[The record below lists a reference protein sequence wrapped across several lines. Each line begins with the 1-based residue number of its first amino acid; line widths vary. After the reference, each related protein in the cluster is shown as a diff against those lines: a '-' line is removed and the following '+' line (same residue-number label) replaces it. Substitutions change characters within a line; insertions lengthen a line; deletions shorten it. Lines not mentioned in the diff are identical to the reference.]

1 MPLSPRSP
9 TRDRVMPREQGHP
22 MQLVR
27 TREKKVLTVFGTR
40 PEVIKLA
47 PVIEQ
52 LEVQRDVFRTV
63 NVTSAQHTDL
73 LYPFVRM
80 FGIRVDHDLR
90 IMEPNQTPNQVCA
103 RVLARLDLILDEER
117 PDLILVQGDTTT
129 AMAGALAGFHRR
141 IPIGHVEAGLRS
153 GNAYSP
159 YPEEMNRRLI
169 TRLATYH
176 FAATRRNRAT
186 LLSEGVP
193 EDNVFVTGN
202 PVVDSLHAMLRRAAV
217 SPVVASL
224 LEATSGLKRIVL
236 TTHRRESFGDAMAGN
251 LSVLRGFVARRPD
264 VALIFPVHP
273 NPDVVGPATAIL
285 SGHPRIHLVPA
296 LGYEYFIVLLSR
308 AWLLVSDSGGVQEE
322 APTLGKP
329 VLILRENTE
338 RPEAI
343 EAGVARLAGGEPA
356 RLALMLQGAYEGRS
370 WIYHVGKGEN
380 PFGQGD
386 AGKRIAQIIVRVL
399 AELPV
404 LRPLVAVPGGGGNW
418 GGGPGRAPRL

>member
-1 MPLSPRSP
+1 
-9 TRDRVMPREQGHP
+9 
-22 MQLVR
+22 MQEPFR

-47 PVIEQ
+47 PIIEQ
-52 LEVQRDVFRTV
+52 LEVQPDVFRTV

-80 FGIRVDHDLR
+80 FGIRVDHDLH

-193 EDNVFVTGN
+193 EDTVFVAGN
-202 PVVDSLHAMLRRAAV
+202 PVVDSLHAMLERAGD
-217 SPVVASL
+217 SPVVARL

-236 TTHRRESFGDAMAGN
+236 TTHRRESFGDVMAGN
-251 LSVLRGFVARRPD
+251 LGALRSFVAGHPD
-264 VALIFPVHP
+264 VALVFPVHP
-273 NPDVVGPATAIL
+273 NPEVVGPATAIL
-285 SGHPRIHLVPA
+285 AGHPRIHLIPP
-296 LGYEYFIVLLSR
+296 LGYEDFIVLLSR

-343 EAGVARLAGGEPA
+343 EAGVARLRGGEA
-356 RLALMLQGAYEGRS
+356 VRLGLMLEEADPGRRWIRHVGQGADSFREGGRR
-370 WIYHVGKGEN
+370 
-380 PFGQGD
+380 
-386 AGKRIAQIIVRVL
+386 KRDPQIIARVL
-399 AELPV
+399 DESPV
-404 LRPLVAVPGGGGNW
+404 VPRPLVAVSG
-418 GGGPGRAPRL
+418 

>member
-1 MPLSPRSP
+1 
-9 TRDRVMPREQGHP
+9 
-22 MQLVR
+22 MQEPFR

-80 FGIRVDHDLR
+80 FGIRVDHDLH

-193 EDNVFVTGN
+193 EDTGFVTGN
-202 PVVDSLHAMLRRAAV
+202 PVVDSLHTILERAGV
-217 SPVVASL
+217 SPVVESL
-224 LEATSGLKRIVL
+224 LEATSGLRRIVL
-236 TTHRRESFGDAMAGN
+236 TTHRRESFGEVMAAN
-251 LSVLRGFVARRPD
+251 LSVLRSFVARRTD
-264 VALIFPVHP
+264 VALLFPVHP
-273 NPDVVGPATAIL
+273 NPAVAGPATAIL
-285 SGHPRIHLVPA
+285 SGRARIHLIPP
-296 LGYEYFIVLLSR
+296 LGYADFIVLLSH

-329 VLILRENTE
+329 VLVLRENTE

-343 EAGVARLAGGEPA
+343 EAGVARLVGGQPA
-356 RLALMLQGAYEGRS
+356 RLGLMLEEAYEDGS
-370 WIYHVGKGEN
+370 WIHHVGKGGN

-386 AGKRIAQIIVRVL
+386 AGKRIAHIIVRL
-399 AELPV
+399 LDESPI
-404 LRPLVAVPGGGGNW
+404 LRPLVAATG
-418 GGGPGRAPRL
+418 

>member
-1 MPLSPRSP
+1 MGCS
-9 TRDRVMPREQGHP
+9 
-22 MQLVR
+22 
-27 TREKKVLTVFGTR
+27 KVLTVFGTR

-52 LEVQRDVFRTV
+52 LEAQREAFRTI

-73 LYPFVRM
+73 LYPFVCM
-80 FGIRVDHDLR
+80 FGIRVDHDLQ

-103 RVLARLDLILDEER
+103 RVLARLDLLLDEER

-129 AMAGALAGFHRR
+129 ALAGALAGFHRR

-193 EDNVFVTGN
+193 EDTVFVTGN
-202 PVVDSLHAMLRRAAV
+202 PVVDSLHTILERAGV
-217 SPVVASL
+217 SPVVESL

-236 TTHRRESFGDAMAGN
+236 TTHRRESFGEVMAAN
-251 LSVLRGFVARRPD
+251 LSVLRSFVARRTD
-264 VALIFPVHP
+264 VALLFPVHP
-273 NPDVVGPATAIL
+273 NPAVAGPATAIL
-285 SGHPRIHLVPA
+285 SGRPRIHLIPP
-296 LGYEYFIVLLSR
+296 LGYADFIVLLSH

-329 VLILRENTE
+329 VLVLRENTE

-343 EAGVARLAGGEPA
+343 EAGVARLIGGQPA
-356 RLALMLQGAYEGRS
+356 RLGLMLEEAYQDRS
-370 WIYHVGKGEN
+370 WIRDVGRCAN

-386 AGKRIAQIIVRVL
+386 SGKQIAQIIACL
-399 AELPV
+399 LDESPPAAP
-404 LRPLVAVPGGGGNW
+404 RPLAAAPGM
-418 GGGPGRAPRL
+418 RATR

>member
-1 MPLSPRSP
+1 M
-9 TRDRVMPREQGHP
+9 GCF
-22 MQLVR
+22 
-27 TREKKVLTVFGTR
+27 KVLTVFGTR

-52 LEVQRDVFRTV
+52 LEAQRDAFRTV

-103 RVLARLDLILDEER
+103 RVLARLDLLLDEER

-129 AMAGALAGFHRR
+129 ALAGALAGFHRR

-193 EDNVFVTGN
+193 EDTVFVTGN
-202 PVVDSLHAMLRRAAV
+202 PVVDSLHAILERTEV
-217 SPVVASL
+217 SPAVESL

-236 TTHRRESFGDAMAGN
+236 TTHRRESFGEVMAAN
-251 LSVLRGFVARRPD
+251 LSVLRSFVARRRD
-264 VALIFPVHP
+264 VALLFPVHP

-285 SGHPRIHLVPA
+285 SGHPRIHLISP
-296 LGYEYFIVLLSR
+296 LGYEDFIVLLSR

-343 EAGVARLAGGEPA
+343 EAGVARLVGGVPA
-356 RLALMLQGAYEGRS
+356 HLAAMLDEAYQDGA
-370 WIYHVGKGEN
+370 WIAQVGACDN
-380 PFGQGD
+380 PFGHGD
-386 AGKRIAQIIVRVL
+386 SGQRIVDVIARVL
-399 AELPV
+399 GRSA
-404 LRPLVAVPGGGGNW
+404 PGREAAADALA
-418 GGGPGRAPRL
+418 GGPAR

>member
-1 MPLSPRSP
+1 MQSFR
-9 TRDRVMPREQGHP
+9 TRD
-22 MQLVR
+22 
-27 TREKKVLTVFGTR
+27 KKILTVFGTR

-52 LEVQRDVFRTV
+52 LEVQRDAFRTV

-73 LYPFVRM
+73 LYPFIRM

-90 IMEPNQTPNQVCA
+90 IMEPHQSPNQVCA
-103 RVLARLDLILDEER
+103 RLLTGLDCLLTEER

-129 AMAGALAGFHRR
+129 AMTGALAGFYRR

-153 GNAYSP
+153 GNTYSP

-176 FAATRRNRAT
+176 FSATRRNRAT

-193 EDNVFVTGN
+193 EETVFVTGN
-202 PVVDSLHAMLRRAAV
+202 PVVDALHALLERAGV
-217 SPVVASL
+217 SPVVARL
-224 LEATSGLKRIVL
+224 LGATSGLKRIVL
-236 TTHRRESFGDAMAGN
+236 TTHRRESFGEVMAGN
-251 LSVLRGFVARRPD
+251 LKVLRNFVARRND
-264 VALIFPVHP
+264 VALLFPVHP
-273 NPDVVGPATAIL
+273 NPDVLVPATEIL

-296 LGYEYFIVLLSR
+296 LGYEDFIVLLSR

-343 EAGVARLAGGEPA
+343 EAGVSRLVGGEPL
-356 RLALMLQGAYEGRS
+356 RLALMLAEAYRDGSWIRNVGQGA
-370 WIYHVGKGEN
+370 N
-380 PFGQGD
+380 PFGEGD
-386 AGKRIAQIIVRVL
+386 SGKRIAQIIARL
-399 AELPV
+399 LDESPV
-404 LRPLVAVPGGGGNW
+404 VSRPLATVPG
-418 GGGPGRAPRL
+418 

>member
-1 MPLSPRSP
+1 
-9 TRDRVMPREQGHP
+9 
-22 MQLVR
+22 MQEPFR

-80 FGIRVDHDLR
+80 FGIRVDHDLH

-141 IPIGHVEAGLRS
+141 IPIGHVEAGMRS

-186 LLSEGVP
+186 LLAEGVP
-193 EDNVFVTGN
+193 ENTVFVTGN
-202 PVVDSLHAMLRRAAV
+202 PVVDSLHAMLERAGD
-217 SPVVASL
+217 SPVVVRL

-236 TTHRRESFGDAMAGN
+236 TTHRRESFGDVMAGN
-251 LSVLRGFVARRPD
+251 LGALRSFVASHPD
-264 VALIFPVHP
+264 VALLFPVHP

-285 SGHPRIHLVPA
+285 SGHPRIHLIPP
-296 LGYEYFIVLLSR
+296 LGYEDFIVLLSR
-308 AWLLVSDSGGVQEE
+308 AWLLVSDAGGVQEE

-343 EAGVARLAGGEPA
+343 EAGVARLVGGEPL
-356 RLALMLQGAYEGRS
+356 RLALMLEEAYRDGSWIRNVGQGA
-370 WIYHVGKGEN
+370 N

-386 AGKRIAQIIVRVL
+386 SGKRIAQIIARL
-399 AELPV
+399 LDESPV
-404 LRPLVAVPGGGGNW
+404 TPRPLVAVSG
-418 GGGPGRAPRL
+418 

>member
-1 MPLSPRSP
+1 
-9 TRDRVMPREQGHP
+9 MPREQGHP

-47 PVIEQ
+47 PVIKE
-52 LEVQRDVFRTV
+52 LEAQRDAFRTV

-80 FGIRVDHDLR
+80 FGIRVDHDLQ

-193 EDNVFVTGN
+193 EDTVFVAGN
-202 PVVDSLHAMLRRAAV
+202 PVVDSLHAMLERAGD
-217 SPVVASL
+217 SPVVARL

-236 TTHRRESFGDAMAGN
+236 TTHRPESFGDGMAGN
-251 LSVLRGFVARRPD
+251 LGALRSFVASHPD
-264 VALIFPVHP
+264 VALLFPVHP

-285 SGHPRIHLVPA
+285 SGHPRIHLIPP
-296 LGYEYFIVLLSR
+296 LGYEDFIVLLSR
-308 AWLLVSDSGGVQEE
+308 AWLVVSDSGGVQEE

-329 VLILRENTE
+329 VLILREHTE
-338 RPEAI
+338 RPEAL
-343 EAGVARLAGGEPA
+343 EGDVPHPVAGAAGRLAA
-356 RLALMLQGAYEGRS
+356 MLDEAYQDGA
-370 WIYHVGKGEN
+370 WIAQVRACDN
-380 PFGQGD
+380 PFGHGD
-386 AGKRIAQIIVRVL
+386 SGQRIVDVIARV
-399 AELPV
+399 
-404 LRPLVAVPGGGGNW
+404 
-418 GGGPGRAPRL
+418 

>member
-27 TREKKVLTVFGTR
+27 TREKKILTVFGTR

-52 LEVQRDVFRTV
+52 LEVQRDAFRTV
-63 NVTSAQHTDL
+63 TLPSPQDTDL

-193 EDNVFVTGN
+193 ENTVFVTGN
-202 PVVDSLHAMLRRAAV
+202 PVVDSLHAILDRTEV
-217 SPVVASL
+217 SPVVARL
-224 LEATSGLKRIVL
+224 LEATGCSSPTREACRKRRRRWASRSSCSGRTRSDRKRSRQASRASSVAS
-236 TTHRRESFGDAMAGN
+236 RRVWLSCSRRRTRTEAGFAT
-251 LSVLRGFVARRPD
+251 SAAAR
-264 VALIFPVHP
+264 
-273 NPDVVGPATAIL
+273 IL
-285 SGHPRIHLVPA
+285 SARETAG
-296 LGYEYFIVLLSR
+296 SR
-308 AWLLVSDSGGVQEE
+308 S
-322 APTLGKP
+322 
-329 VLILRENTE
+329 
-338 RPEAI
+338 
-343 EAGVARLAGGEPA
+343 
-356 RLALMLQGAYEGRS
+356 
-370 WIYHVGKGEN
+370 
-380 PFGQGD
+380 
-386 AGKRIAQIIVRVL
+386 
-399 AELPV
+399 
-404 LRPLVAVPGGGGNW
+404 
-418 GGGPGRAPRL
+418 

>member
-1 MPLSPRSP
+1 
-9 TRDRVMPREQGHP
+9 
-22 MQLVR
+22 MQEPFR

-80 FGIRVDHDLR
+80 FGLRVDHELR
-90 IMEPNQTPNQVCA
+90 IMERNQTPHQVCA
-103 RVLARLDLILDEER
+103 RVLERLDLIMDEER

-159 YPEEMNRRLI
+159 YPDEMTRRLI

-193 EDNVFVTGN
+193 EDTVFVTGN
-202 PVVDSLHAMLRRAAV
+202 PVVDSLHTILERAGV
-217 SPVVASL
+217 SPVVESL

-236 TTHRRESFGDAMAGN
+236 TTHRRESFGEVMAAN
-251 LSVLRGFVARRPD
+251 LSVLRSFVAHRSD
-264 VALIFPVHP
+264 V
-273 NPDVVGPATAIL
+273 
-285 SGHPRIHLVPA
+285 
-296 LGYEYFIVLLSR
+296 
-308 AWLLVSDSGGVQEE
+308 
-322 APTLGKP
+322 
-329 VLILRENTE
+329 
-338 RPEAI
+338 
-343 EAGVARLAGGEPA
+343 
-356 RLALMLQGAYEGRS
+356 
-370 WIYHVGKGEN
+370 
-380 PFGQGD
+380 
-386 AGKRIAQIIVRVL
+386 
-399 AELPV
+399 
-404 LRPLVAVPGGGGNW
+404 
-418 GGGPGRAPRL
+418 

>member
-1 MPLSPRSP
+1 
-9 TRDRVMPREQGHP
+9 
-22 MQLVR
+22 MQEPFR

-40 PEVIKLA
+40 HEVIKLA

-52 LEVQRDVFRTV
+52 LEVQRDAFRTV

-73 LYPFVRM
+73 LYPFIHL

-90 IMEPNQTPNQVCA
+90 TMVPNQTPSQVCA
-103 RVLARLDLILDEER
+103 RVLAGLDTLLSDER

-186 LLSEGVP
+186 LLAEGVP
-193 EDNVFVTGN
+193 ENTVFVTGN
-202 PVVDSLHAMLRRAAV
+202 PVVDSLHAILERTEV
-217 SPVVASL
+217 SPVVARL

-236 TTHRRESFGDAMAGN
+236 TTHRRESFGDVMAGN
-251 LSVLRGFVARRPD
+251 LGALRSFVASHPD
-264 VALIFPVHP
+264 VALLFPVHP
-273 NPDVVGPATAIL
+273 NPDVVGPATTIL
-285 SGHPRIHLVPA
+285 SGHPRIHLIPP
-296 LGYEYFIVLLSR
+296 LGYEDFIVLLSR
-308 AWLLVSDSGGVQEE
+308 AWLVVSDSGGVQEE

-338 RPEAI
+338 RPEAT
-343 EAGVARLAGGEPA
+343 EAGR
-356 RLALMLQGAYEGRS
+356 GR
-370 WIYHVGKGEN
+370 
-380 PFGQGD
+380 
-386 AGKRIAQIIVRVL
+386 R
-399 AELPV
+399 
-404 LRPLVAVPGGGGNW
+404 GGGGRRRPPAM
-418 GGGPGRAPRL
+418 G

>member
-1 MPLSPRSP
+1 M
-9 TRDRVMPREQGHP
+9 GCF
-22 MQLVR
+22 
-27 TREKKVLTVFGTR
+27 KVLTVFGTR

-52 LEVQRDVFRTV
+52 LEAQREAFRTV

-80 FGIRVDHDLR
+80 FGIRVDHDLQ

-103 RVLARLDLILDEER
+103 RVLARLDLLLDEER

-129 AMAGALAGFHRR
+129 ALAGALAGFHRR

-193 EDNVFVTGN
+193 EDTVFVTGN
-202 PVVDSLHAMLRRAAV
+202 PVVDSLHTILERAGV
-217 SPVVASL
+217 SPVVESL

-236 TTHRRESFGDAMAGN
+236 TTHRRESFGEVMAAN
-251 LSVLRGFVARRPD
+251 LSVLRSFVARRRD
-264 VALIFPVHP
+264 VALLFPVHP

-285 SGHPRIHLVPA
+285 SGHPRIHLISP
-296 LGYEYFIVLLSR
+296 LGYEDFIVLLSR

-343 EAGVARLAGGEPA
+343 EAGVARLVGGVPA
-356 RLALMLQGAYEGRS
+356 HLAAMLDEAYQDGA
-370 WIYHVGKGEN
+370 WIAQVGACDN
-380 PFGQGD
+380 PFGHGD
-386 AGKRIAQIIVRVL
+386 SGQRIVDVIARVL
-399 AELPV
+399 GRSA
-404 LRPLVAVPGGGGNW
+404 PGREAAADALA
-418 GGGPGRAPRL
+418 GGPAR